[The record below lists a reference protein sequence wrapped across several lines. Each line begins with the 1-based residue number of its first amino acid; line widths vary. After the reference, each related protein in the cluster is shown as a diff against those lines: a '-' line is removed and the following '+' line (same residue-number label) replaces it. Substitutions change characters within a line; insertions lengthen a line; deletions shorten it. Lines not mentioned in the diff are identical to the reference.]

1 MIKYFKHHPSKL
13 TTWLFFFIGLTVFIG
28 VYSYMMRLYIEIG
41 MSMDYF
47 NTVWLSFN
55 SEKFATF
62 FKQIIEDDNLNK
74 FLFVFKLNILSIS
87 AFMIAFYGLSLIIVR
102 QIIPTSRVYKM
113 AYLFPLFPIIIAIFD
128 IIPSVLILALKS
140 VYSNFPIWLSYIIS
154 GGYVVRV
161 LLLYILLIWFI
172 STIIWFAI
180 RRIRKAKT

>member
-62 FKQIIEDDNLNK
+62 FRQIIEDDNLNK
-74 FLFVFKLNILSIS
+74 FLFIFKLNILSIS
-87 AFMIAFYGLSLIIVR
+87 AFMIAFYGLSLIIA
-102 QIIPTSRVYKM
+102 SKE
-113 AYLFPLFPIIIAIFD
+113 
-128 IIPSVLILALKS
+128 
-140 VYSNFPIWLSYIIS
+140 
-154 GGYVVRV
+154 
-161 LLLYILLIWFI
+161 
-172 STIIWFAI
+172 
-180 RRIRKAKT
+180 